1 MVTCVYHRFHMAK
14 VGGGVASADTEA
26 LFYSDE
32 MLSCVRKQDEKQMLL
47 SFLKI
52 KLTTLG
58 LRAQAPV

>member
-1 MVTCVYHRFHMAK
+1 MAK
-14 VGGGVASADTEA
+14 VGGGVA

-32 MLSCVRKQDEKQMLL
+32 ILSCVRKQDEKQMLL

-58 LRAQAPV
+58 LRAQALV